1 MKTMAI
7 RSSSAL
13 ILLLLLV
20 SLCLIFLLRVKNEM
34 LDFEVNY
41 QAAQRLRLGE
51 TLYRASDGHYQ
62 FKYLPFS
69 AFLYLPLSLLP
80 LSAAKGI
87 WYGIVLVSLALIFF
101 LALKLL
107 HLDKRKS
114 LTIGFL
120 SFLILARYLFRE
132 VQLGQINALI
142 TFLLLLMMSL
152 LIQGKSLARRQ
163 AGSGIFLG
171 LSTALKPYAAIFFPY
186 FIIRKKY
193 LTLGAG
199 IIVLGLAVLAP
210 SMFYGLRGNFKVL
223 WEWQSSLRASTP
235 SLFSSQDNISLV
247 GFFTKWTSRQNLS
260 LAFYLISLAVLAGLV
275 LVLIL
280 RKAKTPEP
288 GVLDGF
294 LLLSLIP
301 LISPLGW
308 DYTLL
313 SSAPAVMLVLSHFDK
328 YSSFWKA
335 ILCLNFAVIALSLFD
350 LMGREPYARF
360 MSWSVITVNFLVL
373 IGFLAYLR
381 VRGHA

>member
-1 MKTMAI
+1 MAI

>member
-1 MKTMAI
+1 LKTMAI